1 MSEVALLFICLAAGW
16 ILRSSG
22 VLGGEGTQNLSAW
35 VINVALP
42 ATAIVH
48 IHKVEDYGVHWLVA
62 AATPWLGVAL
72 AWVIFSLMARWLEWS
87 RQTLGALVLVGGF
100 GNTSFVGIPMVWAYF
115 GREWTSLVLVI
126 DIFGSYLALSTLG
139 IALASWHG
147 AESVTLR
154 EVVKRIAFFPPF
166 IAVVIA
172 LILSDFSRPEWID
185 AVLTPIAETLTP
197 IAMAAVGSALRFHT
211 IPANWRQICL
221 GLGHRLFVAPAL
233 IVVFYLVIGSLGSGV
248 ATITIFEAA
257 MPPMLGASVIAIR
270 FGLRPDLVAGMIG
283 LGIPL
288 SMVTL
293 PVWAWALG

>member
-22 VLGGEGTQNLSAW
+22 VLGADGTRALSAW

-42 ATAIVH
+42 AAALVH
-48 IHKVEDYGVHWLVA
+48 IHGVDFGAHWLVA
-62 AATPWLGVAL
+62 AATPWLSVAL
-72 AWVIFSLMARWLEWS
+72 AWLIFSLLARRLNWS
-87 RQTLGALVLVGGF
+87 RETLGALVLVAGF

-139 IALASWHG
+139 IALASWHSS
-147 AESVTLR
+147 ESATLR
-154 EVVKRIAFFPPF
+154 EVAKRIVFFPPF
-166 IAVVIA
+166 VAVVIA
-172 LILSDFSRPEWID
+172 LILSDFSRPDWIE

-211 IPANWRQICL
+211 IPANWRQIGI

-233 IVVFYLVIGSLGSGV
+233 IVVFYLVIGGLGNDV
-248 ATITIFEAA
+248 ATIAIFEAA

-270 FGLRPDLVAGMIG
+270 FGLRPDLVAGLIG

-288 SMVTL
+288 SMATL
-293 PVWAWALG
+293 PIWAWLLG